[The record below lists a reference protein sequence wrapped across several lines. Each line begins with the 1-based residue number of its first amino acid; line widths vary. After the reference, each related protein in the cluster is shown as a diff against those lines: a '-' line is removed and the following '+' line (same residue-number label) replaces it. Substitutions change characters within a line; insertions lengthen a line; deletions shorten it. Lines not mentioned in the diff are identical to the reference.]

1 MTTAEP
7 DASGH
12 KLTGSSRASAT
23 TPRRSWARSGWL
35 PAAAVFVLTVV
46 LLRTQAEVPFGDT
59 AVFFAYVALCLSL
72 PGLLVWRWLD
82 RRESRPFVEDV
93 VLGTIVGYVV
103 ELPAYLLCLALGI
116 PRLGLSAPVVIVALT
131 LATSSGRT
139 LWRRPSTRMSTGWSW
154 SMAALVGYCVM
165 WVARAVWSTAPMT
178 RDSLRSPYVDEPFH
192 LALVGELR
200 HHLPADMPF
209 VDGVPLFYHW
219 LSYAHVASSSWI
231 TGLEPVLLL
240 RTLSM
245 TPLFA
250 LTVVGI
256 GVIANRL
263 TSQPWYGVV
272 AAALLTLVS
281 TLDVFGWTP
290 AAEPWAGDGFV
301 SAYLYLSPTQTFGA
315 MIFVPV
321 MLLILEVLGRG
332 GASRRTWALLAVLM
346 LVLAGSKA
354 TFLPILV
361 AGLIGATLLTVLI
374 SRRLP
379 RVAAAVA
386 AMSVMVFLVAQV
398 VFYGGGS
405 RSLTWSPFATSRWL
419 AERSG
424 LGAESSLTAPTV
436 GVITVSF
443 LLAQL
448 VLAAGALGLVVRRG
462 WRDPG
467 TQFLFGSASAS
478 LGATLLFDHPAMSQ
492 LYFLYSGL
500 PILVLASALG
510 LARLTAPVP
519 SRHTAWCCSG
529 GGGGWSSPSRLSS
542 VVCSDQT
549 LQRHARPAIRRSG
562 QVSSLHS

>member
-1 MTTAEP
+1 M
-7 DASGH
+7 
-12 KLTGSSRASAT
+12 
-23 TPRRSWARSGWL
+23 
-35 PAAAVFVLTVV
+35 FVLTVV

-82 RRESRPFVEDV
+82 RRETRPFVEDV
-93 VLGTIVGYVV
+93 VLGTILGYVV

-263 TSQPWYGVV
+263 TSQLWYGVV

-398 VFYGGGS
+398 VFYGGSS
-405 RSLTWSPFATSRWL
+405 RSLSLSPLATTRRV
-419 AERSG
+419 AESFEFGTESG
-424 LGAESSLTAPTV
+424 LSASTV
-436 GVITVSF
+436 GIVTVSF
-443 LLAQL
+443 LVAQL

-500 PILVLASALG
+500 PVLVLASALG

-519 SRHTAWCCSG
+519 SRHTAWFVLAGVAGGVAIAIATSG
-529 GGGGWSSPSRLSS
+529 VRGRDAATPRK
-542 VVCSDQT
+542 T
-549 LQRHARPAIRRSG
+549 AMRRSG